1 MSVKNN
7 TNLIHWYGYQ
17 PAFRWSLD
25 TVVFSFTVAGNK
37 VEWLWLMMRHHGPDG
52 NAFHV
57 AFIGQQQPTQI
68 KKKGSDKD
76 NITPIHS
83 QMDGQA

>member
-1 MSVKNN
+1 MCMSVKNN

-25 TVVFSFTVAGNK
+25 TVVFFFTVAGNK

-52 NAFHV
+52 NAFYV

-68 KKKGSDKD
+68 KKKDQIKT
-76 NITPIHS
+76 I
-83 QMDGQA
+83 